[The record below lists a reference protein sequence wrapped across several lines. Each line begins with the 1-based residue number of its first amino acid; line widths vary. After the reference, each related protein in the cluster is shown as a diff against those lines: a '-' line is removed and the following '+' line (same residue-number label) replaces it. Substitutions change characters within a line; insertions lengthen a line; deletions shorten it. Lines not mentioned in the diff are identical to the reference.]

1 MAIAF
6 HSRMCGAP
14 DMRIYIDETGSFV
27 PPPTTN
33 RHSYCL
39 TLALAVPSTIES
51 ELFYEFLRLRDVW
64 PNQAVEIKGS
74 GLDESQAA
82 QLIDLVSQYPV
93 LADFFAIDMSTHGD
107 ALVERFK
114 NEQAD
119 EITAHL
125 TPQHHAKLVA
135 KMHDDAAKVRKMPN
149 QLFLQAYLTILLVLN
164 AAQDVPL
171 YYAQRIPSDLGDIGW
186 VIDRKNREI
195 TQMEDMWT
203 TYVLPFGESW
213 FAKNPHIRLTESDY
227 SYFNERYT
235 IQLAAADAQTKE
247 HLEWLHGLHGKRGSD
262 HTIINAK
269 ALLSGQR
276 KFVDSRDCLG
286 VQLADMLATILR
298 RALNDR
304 LQFDG
309 WKNFGKLLIHRW
321 REGSWIIQIGS
332 PLNAPRVVQGHA
344 GSVLKTIRRSAR
356 WMLAD

>member
-1 MAIAF
+1 MKN
-6 HSRMCGAP
+6 
-14 DMRIYIDETGSFV
+14 YIDEAGSFV
-27 PPPTTN
+27 PPQARN
-33 RHSYCL
+33 QHSYCL
-39 TLALAVPSTIES
+39 TLALAVPSTIET
-51 ELFYEFLRLRDVW
+51 ELFYEFLRLRDLW
-64 PNQAVEIKGS
+64 PNQAIEVKGS
-74 GLDESQAA
+74 DLDESQAA
-82 QLIDLVSQYPV
+82 QLIDLVSRYPV

-107 ALVERFK
+107 TLIERFK

-135 KMHDDAAKVRKMPN
+135 KMHDDAAKVRQMPN

-171 YYAQRIPSDLGDIGW
+171 YYAQRMPSDLGDIGW

-203 TYVLPFGESW
+203 TYVLPIGESW

-235 IQLAAADAQTKE
+235 IQLATADARTKE

-262 HTIINAK
+262 HAIINAK
-269 ALLSGQR
+269 ALLSEQR
-276 KFVDSRDCLG
+276 RFVDSRDCLG

-298 RALNDR
+298 RALNGR
-304 LQFDG
+304 LRLEG

-321 REGSWIIQIGS
+321 RGSSWIIQIGS
-332 PLNAPRVVQGHA
+332 PQDAPHVVEGHA
-344 GSVLKTIRRSAR
+344 SNVIETIRRSAR
-356 WMLAD
+356 WMVAE